1 MPSWHTIKVDSL
13 DDEDGDDDHSIDEDG
28 DKVLV
33 ELTMIVIPYWR
44 TSVALSPVM
53 CRLSGYIHSGTPI
66 LSNSEFDDLKV

>member
-13 DDEDGDDDHSIDEDG
+13 DDEDGDDDFSVDEDG

-33 ELTMIVIPYWR
+33 ELTMVVIPYWR

-53 CRLSGYIHSGTPI
+53 
-66 LSNSEFDDLKV
+66 

>member
-13 DDEDGDDDHSIDEDG
+13 DDEDGDDDYSIDEDGDDDYSIDEDG

-33 ELTMIVIPYWR
+33 ELTMIVMPYWR

-53 CRLSGYIHSGTPI
+53 
-66 LSNSEFDDLKV
+66 

>member
-13 DDEDGDDDHSIDEDG
+13 DDEDGDDEDG

-33 ELTMIVIPYWR
+33 ELTMVVIPYWR

-53 CRLSGYIHSGTPI
+53 
-66 LSNSEFDDLKV
+66 